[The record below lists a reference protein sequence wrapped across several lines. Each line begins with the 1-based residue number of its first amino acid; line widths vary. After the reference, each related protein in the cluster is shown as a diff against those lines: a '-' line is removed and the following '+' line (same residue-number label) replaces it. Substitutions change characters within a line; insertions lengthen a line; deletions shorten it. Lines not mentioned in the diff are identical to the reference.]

1 MDVEERQR
9 LAVGLIQTI
18 AMQAMELPADQ
29 RPEFI
34 RRAVMAVRREFER
47 KYTAD
52 PMLTEATDKLQA
64 MIEAMV
70 QIIEES
76 GGSIGHA

>member
-1 MDVEERQR
+1 MDDEERQR

-47 KYTAD
+47 KHATN
-52 PMLTEATDKLQA
+52 PVLTEATDKLQA

-70 QIIEES
+70 QIIKES

>member
-1 MDVEERQR
+1 MDDEERQR

>member
-1 MDVEERQR
+1 
-9 LAVGLIQTI
+9 
-18 AMQAMELPADQ
+18 MQAMGLPADQ

-34 RRAVMAVRREFER
+34 RRAVIAVRRELER

-70 QIIEES
+70 QIIKES

>member
-1 MDVEERQR
+1 MADEARQR

-34 RRAVMAVRREFER
+34 RRAVMAVRREVER

>member
-1 MDVEERQR
+1 MDDEERQR

-18 AMQAMELPADQ
+18 AMQAMELPADH

-47 KYTAD
+47 KHTEA
-52 PMLTEATDKLQA
+52 PILTEATDKLQA

-70 QIIEES
+70 QIMEES

>member
-1 MDVEERQR
+1 MDDEERQR

-18 AMQAMELPADQ
+18 AMQAMELSADQ

-34 RRAVMAVRREFER
+34 RRAVTAVRREFER
-47 KYTAD
+47 KYVAD
-52 PMLTEATDKLQA
+52 PGTAEMADKLEA
-64 MIEAMV
+64 MIKAMV

-76 GGSIGHA
+76 GGSVGRA